1 VGKKFKEEMVQMLTA
16 AEVPNFN
23 TGKAQPGGAFD
34 MESEF

>member
-1 VGKKFKEEMVQMLTA
+1 MVQMLTA

-23 TGKAQPGGAFD
+23 AGKAQPGGVFD